1 MTRRGAEI
9 AARDGV
15 ATYRAGVLRRRLPA
29 LLLAAGVLAATLA
42 GCGGDDPAPVA
53 APAPTSA
60 SPSASPSPPPPP
72 PPPPPADPLTGIT
85 PQSTAP
91 VVAVKID
98 NSPLARPFHR
108 NLERAAVVYQ
118 ELAEGGSTRFL
129 AVYEDAADYEI
140 GPIRSVR
147 ESDLELLEPYGPV
160 AFGFSGGNPGV
171 LRTVGR
177 YRAEGKVKDVSY
189 DVAPDLY
196 RRAEKRKDAQN
207 FYSSPARLAGRAPDA
222 ARPRDIGFRFGPL
235 PASVGTPAPSAGIAF
250 SKLSSVGFRW
260 EPGTGRW
267 TVLQDGRPMAA
278 VAPTNVVIQSV
289 DVRPTGFKDVLG
301 NPTPYTV
308 TIGSGPMTLL
318 RDGKRVDGEWR
329 RGGPALGTAFFDST
343 GAELPLGEGPTWV
356 MLVPRGQQLR
366 VG

>member
-1 MTRRGAEI
+1 MPA
-9 AARDGV
+9 
-15 ATYRAGVLRRRLPA
+15 VLRRPLPA
-29 LLLAAGVLAATLA
+29 LLLATGLLAATLA
-42 GCGGDDPAPVA
+42 GCSGDDPVPVA
-53 APAPTSA
+53 APVSVSPTTSA
-60 SPSASPSPPPPP
+60 PRPPPP
-72 PPPPPADPLTGIT
+72 PPPPPADLLTGVV

-108 NLERAAVVYQ
+108 GLDRAALVYQ

-129 AVYEDAADYEI
+129 AVYDGGLDLEI

-171 LRTVGR
+171 LGTVGR
-177 YRAEGKVKDVSY
+177 YRAEGKVRDVSY

-196 RRAEKRKDAQN
+196 RLAEKRKDARN
-207 FYSSPARLAGRAPDA
+207 FFTSPAKLAGRAPDA
-222 ARPRDIGFRFGPL
+222 TQPRDIGLRFGPL
-235 PASVGTPAPSAGIAF
+235 PPSVGSPVPSATIAF
-250 SKLSSVGFRW
+250 SKLSSVGMRW
-260 EPGTGRW
+260 EAGSGRW
-267 TVLQDGRPMAA
+267 TVLQDGRPMPG
-278 VAPTNVVIQSV
+278 VAPTNIVIQYV
-289 DVRPTGFKDVLG
+289 DVRSTGFKDVIG

-308 TIGSGPMTLL
+308 TVGSGPLTLL

-329 RGGPALGTAFFDST
+329 RGSAALGTAFFD
-343 GAELPLGEGPTWV
+343 GAGAGLPLGAGQTWV
-356 MLVPRGQQLR
+356 LLVPRGGQLD